1 MQLVALA
8 PDKFMHWRCLA
19 NTWGEEWI
27 NTELT
32 FEIEPQ
38 GEKTMLRFSHRRWMK
53 NSDFLRSCSL
63 KWGTFLMSLMEFLEK
78 GKGAPS
84 PDDIET

>member
-1 MQLVALA
+1 MALTTN
-8 PDKFMHWRCLA
+8 KFVHWRCLA
-19 NTWGEEWI
+19 NTWGDEWV

-38 GEKTMLRFSHRRWMK
+38 GDKTMVRFSHRRWMK
-53 NSDFLRSCSL
+53 ESDFLRSCSL
-63 KWGTFLMSLMEFLEK
+63 KWGTFLMSLKSFVER

-84 PDDIET
+84 PHDIET